1 MKLSLRE
8 QKSLADARTEL
19 KVWGYT
25 RWVWLFAAFVA
36 FGFAIDLQFSD
47 SIFGM
52 EPVIVLR
59 AVLGALGLQ
68 GIISTVL
75 RWDNERTRL
84 LVRLADDSI
93 E

>member
-8 QKSLADARTEL
+8 QKLLSDARKEL
-19 KVWGYT
+19 KLWGFT

-36 FGFAIDLQFSD
+36 FGLAVDLQFSD
-47 SIFGM
+47 SVFGI
-52 EPVIVLR
+52 EPVIVLQ

-68 GIISTVL
+68 GIVSTVL

-84 LVRLADDSI
+84 LVRLVDDNDG
-93 E
+93 